1 MHLVKINTRKV
12 GKGGERNRNV
22 FGSRHPMRNRFDE
35 QLNILNNELI
45 TMGALCEEAISG
57 AVKLLTEDNAET
69 KESVTET
76 DKQIDRKEKEIETL
90 CMRLL
95 LHEQPIATDLR
106 VISSALKMI
115 SDMERIGD
123 QASDISEMAQY
134 VSRGEFAS
142 KTHISDMAVATIKMV
157 SESVDSFVKKD
168 INLARAVIERD
179 NTVDSLFDKV
189 KCELIATIEK
199 GDTNA
204 ETLVDLLMIAKYF
217 ERIGDH
223 AENIAEWVI
232 FSITGKHV

>member
-1 MHLVKINTRKV
+1 
-12 GKGGERNRNV
+12 
-22 FGSRHPMRNRFDE
+22 MRNRFDE

-45 TMGALCEEAISG
+45 TMGALCEEAISD
-57 AVKLLTEDNAET
+57 AVKLLTEESAET
-69 KESVTET
+69 KENVIQT

-95 LHEQPIATDLR
+95 LHQQPVATDLR

-123 QASDISEMAQY
+123 QASDIAEMARF
-134 VSRGEFAS
+134 VSGSAVQS
-142 KTHISDMAVATIKMV
+142 KIHITDMANATIKMV

-168 INLARAVIERD
+168 IDLARAVIEHD
-179 NTVDSLFDKV
+179 SIVDDLFDKV
-189 KCELIATIEK
+189 KGELIAAVQKNE
-199 GDTNA
+199 TNA
-204 ETLVDLLMIAKYF
+204 ETLIDLLMIAKYF

-232 FSITGKHV
+232 YFITGEHK